1 MQTLTFIFTILLIQ
15 SKFERQGGLVG
26 ICLTLGIVGFIV
38 LIILGWA
45 ILKSII
51 KKK

>member
-1 MQTLTFIFTILLIQ
+1 MQIFTFMFTFLLIQ

-26 ICLTLGIVGFIV
+26 ICLTFGIVGFIV
-38 LIILGWA
+38 LTILGWA
-45 ILKSII
+45 ILMSII